1 MKKEAIVMVVKMT
14 NKDENFYK
22 YMGKIFGS
30 RLIQNQ
36 TNDRIYDDNNKVW
49 YLIIEKDIVI
59 ALVSIN
65 NNIIKNVYTTK
76 DEALDEILKEV
87 KKENKIKDSTVTA
100 LYEDLYK
107 TAGFKVT
114 RGIYKN
120 FVIIS

>member
-1 MKKEAIVMVVKMT
+1 MIAKMT

-49 YLIIEKDIVI
+49 YLGIEEDAVV
-59 ALVSIN
+59 AFVSVSN
-65 NNIIKNVYTTK
+65 DIIKNIYGTK
-76 DEALDEILKEV
+76 DEAVEEILKKV
-87 KKENKIKDSTVTA
+87 KKENKIKDSTVTM

-107 TAGFKVT
+107 KVGFKVVKD
-114 RGIYKN
+114 IYKN
-120 FVIIS
+120 FVVIS

>member
-1 MKKEAIVMVVKMT
+1 MIAKMT

-49 YLIIEKDIVI
+49 YLGIEEETVV
-59 ALVSIN
+59 AFVSVSN
-65 NNIIKNVYTTK
+65 DVIKNIYGTK
-76 DEALDEILKEV
+76 DETLEEILKEV
-87 KKENKIKDSTVTA
+87 KKENKIKDSTVTM

-107 TAGFKVT
+107 KIGFKVT
-114 RGIYKN
+114 KDIYKN
-120 FVIIS
+120 FVVIS

>member
-1 MKKEAIVMVVKMT
+1 MVTKMT
-14 NKDENFYK
+14 NKDKNFYK
-22 YMGKIFGS
+22 YMGKMFGS

-36 TNDRIYDDNNKVW
+36 TNDRIFDDNNKVW
-49 YLIIEKDIVI
+49 YLVLEKDIVI
-59 ALVSIN
+59 AFASVS

-76 DEALDEILKEV
+76 DETLEEILKEV

-100 LYEDLYK
+100 LYEDIYK
-107 TAGFKVT
+107 AAGFKVI

>member
-1 MKKEAIVMVVKMT
+1 MSTI
-14 NKDENFYK
+14 
-22 YMGKIFGS
+22 
-30 RLIQNQ
+30 
-36 TNDRIYDDNNKVW
+36 
-49 YLIIEKDIVI
+49 
-59 ALVSIN
+59 
-65 NNIIKNVYTTK
+65 
-76 DEALDEILKEV
+76 DEILKEV

>member
-1 MKKEAIVMVVKMT
+1 MVVKMT